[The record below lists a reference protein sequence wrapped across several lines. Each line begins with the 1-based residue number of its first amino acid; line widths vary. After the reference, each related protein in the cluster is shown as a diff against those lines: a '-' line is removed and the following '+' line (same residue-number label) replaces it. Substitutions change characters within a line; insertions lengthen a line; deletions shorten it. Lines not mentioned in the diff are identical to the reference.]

1 MSAGQ
6 LLKKKEPVLVNIMK
20 SYQRSDRIA
29 QQIKR
34 ELSEIIQRNE
44 IKDDRIGGL
53 ISITNVSVS
62 GDLRNVKVFFS
73 VYGEESQ
80 RVGTLA
86 ALEGASGFL
95 RGELCRRL
103 GIKFAPDLVFKLDDS
118 LEKGQRVT
126 ELLDKISRNEI

>member
-1 MSAGQ
+1 
-6 LLKKKEPVLVNIMK
+6 MK
-20 SYQRSDRIA
+20 SYNRSNRIS

-44 IKDDRIGGL
+44 LKDDRIGGL
-53 ISITNVSVS
+53 VSITDVEVS
-62 GDLRNVKVFFS
+62 GDLRNVKVYFS

-80 RVGTLA
+80 KVGTLA
-86 ALEGASGFL
+86 ALEGAAGFL

-118 LEKGQRVT
+118 LERGQKIT
-126 ELLDKISRNEI
+126 DLLEKIKNKEV

>member
-1 MSAGQ
+1 
-6 LLKKKEPVLVNIMK
+6 MK
-20 SYQRSDRIA
+20 SYNRSDRIS

-44 IKDDRIGGL
+44 IKDDRISGL
-53 ISITNVSVS
+53 ISITQVKVSN
-62 GDLRNVKVFFS
+62 DLRNVKVYFS

-86 ALEGASGFL
+86 ALEEASGFL

-103 GIKFAPDLVFKLDDS
+103 GIRFAPELVFKLDDS
-118 LEKGQRVT
+118 LEKGNKVL
-126 ELLDKISRNEI
+126 ELLDKIKRNEV

>member
-1 MSAGQ
+1 
-6 LLKKKEPVLVNIMK
+6 MK
-20 SYQRSDRIA
+20 SYNRSDRIS

-44 IKDDRIGGL
+44 LKDDRIGGL
-53 ISITNVSVS
+53 VSITDVEVS
-62 GDLRNVKVFFS
+62 GDLRNVKVYFS

-80 RVGTLA
+80 KVGTLA
-86 ALEGASGFL
+86 ALEGAAGFL

-118 LEKGQRVT
+118 LERGQKIT
-126 ELLDKISRNEI
+126 DLLEKIKNKEV

>member
-1 MSAGQ
+1 
-6 LLKKKEPVLVNIMK
+6 MK
-20 SYQRSDRIA
+20 SYNRSDRVS

-53 ISITNVSVS
+53 VSITEVMVS
-62 GDLRNVKVFFS
+62 GDLRNVKVYFS

-86 ALEGASGFL
+86 ALEEATGFL

-103 GIKFAPDLVFKLDDS
+103 GIRFAPELVFKLDDS
-118 LEKGQRVT
+118 LERGHRIT
-126 ELLDKISRNEI
+126 ELLDKIKRKEV